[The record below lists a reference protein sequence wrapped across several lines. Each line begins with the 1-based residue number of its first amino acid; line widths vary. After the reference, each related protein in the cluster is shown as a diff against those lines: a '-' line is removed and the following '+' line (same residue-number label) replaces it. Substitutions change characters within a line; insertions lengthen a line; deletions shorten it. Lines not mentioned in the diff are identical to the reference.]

1 MRDGLVAAVTLL
13 VLDRDYEAVAG
24 LFGELQ
30 LVPTDVIENPYQF
43 AALTTASFQS
53 GRTREALEYFA
64 PLAAAWPEFAGLNET
79 LEVHGPVTLFAPNN
93 QAFGRLTEDLV
104 KNMRADNQLLLTVL
118 ENHIVMGK
126 RIILGDLEDEELML
140 TTIGGRSLR
149 INVYKK
155 SKFYRVSKV
164 VCHLQQKRAPP
175 IS

>member
-1 MRDGLVAAVTLL
+1 MLEQLANDG
-13 VLDRDYEAVAG
+13 EASN
-24 LFGELQ
+24 F
-30 LVPTDVIENPYQF
+30 
-43 AALTTASFQS
+43 
-53 GRTREALEYFA
+53 LEMVYT
-64 PLAAAWPEFAGLNET
+64 AGLNET
-79 LEVHGPVTLFAPNN
+79 LEALGPVTLFAPNN

-164 VCHLQQKRAPP
+164 VCHLQQKKGPSHLINWSLRTFTRPGPAVSNLFP
-175 IS
+175 

>member
-1 MRDGLVAAVTLL
+1 MLEQLANDG
-13 VLDRDYEAVAG
+13 EASN
-24 LFGELQ
+24 F
-30 LVPTDVIENPYQF
+30 
-43 AALTTASFQS
+43 
-53 GRTREALEYFA
+53 LEMVYT
-64 PLAAAWPEFAGLNET
+64 AGLNET
-79 LEVHGPVTLFAPNN
+79 LEALGPVTLFAPNN

-164 VCHLQQKRAPP
+164 VCHLQQKKGPSHLINWSLRTFTRPGPAVSNLFPWNRP
-175 IS
+175 KTIHLYLRYPRDF